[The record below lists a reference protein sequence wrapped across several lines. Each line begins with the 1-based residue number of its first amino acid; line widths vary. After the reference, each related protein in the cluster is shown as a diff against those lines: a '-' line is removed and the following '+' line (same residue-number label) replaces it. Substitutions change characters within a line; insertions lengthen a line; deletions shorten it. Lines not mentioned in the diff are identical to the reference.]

1 MTEVHEPF
9 MFSEALARLKYGEN
23 YLKFRER
30 DGGGG
35 LRITKDRLESSGEQ
49 MYRLS
54 RTVGRFAKYE
64 VQCGLVG
71 EDCELMLSDQ
81 QIEIGKQAELHGT
94 TEVYDQSGVVG
105 TSIITDSLIKGSS
118 YVNDAVV
125 TRATVDQSVISE
137 GSAVHDTF
145 LKNVKVGQHVT
156 IHGNAGTTPLYL
168 ENLDI
173 PGFVVIDRP
182 GQVHQLPH
190 PQRGYPNWVAID
202 TRGEKVL
209 GGQFFISIRG
219 VKEICKYLEKYSHH
233 SLSDKQL
240 QENIAFVHSLT
251 LPEKP

>member
-1 MTEVHEPF
+1 MTQEPIR
-9 MFSEALARLKYGEN
+9 FSEVVRALKAGHEIPHS
-23 YLKFRER
+23 E
-30 DGGGG
+30 DCTHV
-35 LRITKDRLESSGEQ
+35 TKDRLESSGEQ

-54 RTVGRFAKYE
+54 QTVGRFTKYE
-64 VQCGLVG
+64 VQGGLVG

-81 QIEIGKQAELHGT
+81 LLEIGKEAELHGT
-94 TEVYDQSGVVG
+94 TEVYDQSGVLG
-105 TSIITDSLIKGSS
+105 ESIITDSLIKGSS

-125 TRATVDQSVISE
+125 TRATVDQSVISA
-137 GSAVHDTF
+137 GSFVHDAF
-145 LKNVKVGQHVT
+145 LKNVKAGPHVT
-156 IHGNAGTTPLYL
+156 IYGNAGTTPLHL

-209 GGQFFISIRG
+209 GGQFFIPIRG
-219 VKEICKYLEKYSHH
+219 IKDICEYLEKYSHH
-233 SLSDKQL
+233 SLSAKKVK
-240 QENIAFVHSLT
+240 ENIDFVYNLT

>member
-1 MTEVHEPF
+1 MTLELV
-9 MFSEALARLKYGEN
+9 MFSEVVRALKAGQETPYSE
-23 YLKFRER
+23 
-30 DGGGG
+30 DCTHV
-35 LRITKDRLESSGEQ
+35 TKDRLESSGEQ

-54 RTVGRFAKYE
+54 QTVGRFTKYE
-64 VQCGLVG
+64 VEGGLVG
-71 EDCELMLSDQ
+71 EDCELILSDQ
-81 QIEIGKQAELHGT
+81 LLEIGKEAELHGT

-105 TSIITDSLIKGSS
+105 SSIITDSLIKGSS

-125 TRATVDQSVISE
+125 TRTTVDQSVISA

-145 LKNVKVGQHVT
+145 LKNVKVGPHVT
-156 IHGNAGTTPLYL
+156 IHGNAGTTPLHL

-190 PQRGYPNWVAID
+190 PQRGYLNWVAID

-209 GGQFFISIRG
+209 GGQPFIPIRG
-219 VKEICKYLEKYSHH
+219 IKDICEYLVKYQPQG
-233 SLSDKQL
+233 LSDTQL
-240 QENIAFVHSLT
+240 KENIDFVYSLT